1 MDRKRTLT
9 KYSLLLWKIFRTVL
23 LIGLSFIILQPF
35 VVKTLMACMAPE
47 DLMDS
52 SVSLVPKHFSAYYW
66 QIAWDTLDIGS
77 GIWPTLLVSL
87 ITGILQ
93 LISSSMV
100 GYGLARV
107 KFKGRGV
114 FFALIFIIMLVPPQT
129 YSMAQYLRFVDFGV
143 GPLSVSLT
151 NSFIPQ
157 FMMSIGGL
165 GLKQGLY
172 IYLFYVIF
180 RGLPKEL
187 EDAANIDGL
196 GSFGTFVRVM
206 IPNAKNIFLTVF
218 LFSFCWQ
225 WTDVSYTNTYFTDR
239 PLLASRILD
248 ITVRVGITYD
258 NKGTAIARNA
268 ACLIIMVPLILIFIF
283 GQKKITQSITTS
295 GQAN

>member
-1 MDRKRTLT
+1 
-9 KYSLLLWKIFRTVL
+9 
-23 LIGLSFIILQPF
+23 
-35 VVKTLMACMAPE
+35 
-47 DLMDS
+47 
-52 SVSLVPKHFSAYYW
+52 
-66 QIAWDTLDIGS
+66 
-77 GIWPTLLVSL
+77 
-87 ITGILQ
+87 
-93 LISSSMV
+93 
-100 GYGLARV
+100 
-107 KFKGRGV
+107 
-114 FFALIFIIMLVPPQT
+114 
-129 YSMAQYLRFVDFGV
+129 
-143 GPLSVSLT
+143 
-151 NSFIPQ
+151 
-157 FMMSIGGL
+157 MMSIGGL

-258 NKGTAIARNA
+258 NKGTGIARNA